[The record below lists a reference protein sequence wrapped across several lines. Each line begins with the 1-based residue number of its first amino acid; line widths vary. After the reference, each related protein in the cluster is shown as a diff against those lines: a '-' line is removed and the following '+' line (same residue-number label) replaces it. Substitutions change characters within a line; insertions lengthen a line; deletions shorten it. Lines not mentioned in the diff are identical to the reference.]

1 MAEVIK
7 VLVPGGQAN
16 PGPPLGPALGPLGVN
31 IKQIV
36 DEINEKTKTF
46 NGMQVPVKVIVD
58 EQKNVSVE
66 VGTPPTSALIMQ
78 ELAISKGSGTT
89 GVDFVGDLSM
99 DGTVKIAKMK
109 TGGMLSTTLKNAV
122 KEVIGTC
129 VSMGVTVEG
138 KKPKEIFQ
146 DIDEGKYDDVLSPP
160 PSTPNQNKKTPIT

>member
-1 MAEVIK
+1 MVEVIK

-16 PGPPLGPALGPLGVN
+16 PGPPLGPALGPLGIN
-31 IKQIV
+31 IKQVV

-78 ELAISKGSGTT
+78 ELAISKGSGTP

-99 DGTVKIAKMK
+99 DAVVKMAKMK
-109 TGGMLSTTLKNAV
+109 MGSMLSTTLKSAA

-129 VSMGVTVEG
+129 VSMGITVEG
-138 KKPKEIFQ
+138 KKPQEIFR
-146 DIDEGKYDDVLSPP
+146 DVDEGKYDDVLSSAAAAP
-160 PSTPNQNKKTPIT
+160 TT

>member
-1 MAEVIK
+1 MAEVIQ

-36 DEINEKTKTF
+36 DEINEKTKAF

-58 EQKNVSVE
+58 AQKNVSIE

-78 ELAISKGSGTT
+78 ELAISKGSGTP

-99 DGTVKIAKMK
+99 DATVKIAKMK
-109 TGGMLSTTLKNAV
+109 MDSMLAPTLKNAV

-129 VSMGVTVEG
+129 VSIGVTVEG
-138 KKPKEIFQ
+138 KKVKEILK
-146 DIDEGKYDDVLSPP
+146 DIAEGKYDNVLSPAP
-160 PSTPNQNKKTPIT
+160 PAPTS

>member
-1 MAEVIK
+1 MAEVIQ

-36 DEINEKTKTF
+36 DEINEKTKAF

-58 EQKNVSVE
+58 AQKNVSIE

-78 ELAISKGSGTT
+78 ELAISKGSGTPGT
-89 GVDFVGDLSM
+89 DFVGDLSM
-99 DGTVKIAKMK
+99 DVAVKIAKMK
-109 TGGMLSTTLKNAV
+109 MDSMLAPTLKNAV

-129 VSMGVTVEG
+129 VSIGVTVEG
-138 KKPKEIFQ
+138 KKVKEILK
-146 DIDEGKYDDVLSPP
+146 DIAEGKYDNVLSPAP
-160 PSTPNQNKKTPIT
+160 PAPTS

>member
-36 DEINEKTKTF
+36 DEVNEKTKTF
-46 NGMQVPVKVIVD
+46 NGMQVPVKITVD

-78 ELAISKGSGTT
+78 ELAISKGSGTPS
-89 GVDFVGDLSM
+89 VDFVGDLSM
-99 DGTVKIAKMK
+99 DAAVKIAKMK
-109 TGGMLSTTLKNAV
+109 INNMLSTTLKNAV

-129 VSMGVTVEG
+129 GSMGVTVEG
-138 KKPKEIFQ
+138 KRLKEIFR
-146 DIDEGKYDDVLSPP
+146 DIDEGMYDD
-160 PSTPNQNKKTPIT
+160 IFGD

>member
-1 MAEVIK
+1 MAEVIQ

-36 DEINEKTKTF
+36 DEINEKTKAF

-58 EQKNVSVE
+58 AQKNVSIE

-78 ELAISKGSGTT
+78 ELAISKGSGTP

-99 DGTVKIAKMK
+99 DAAVKIAKMK
-109 TGGMLSTTLKNAV
+109 MDSMLAPTLKNAV

-129 VSMGVTVEG
+129 ISIGVTVEG
-138 KKPKEIFQ
+138 KKVKEILK
-146 DIDEGKYDDVLSPP
+146 DIAEGKYDNVLSPAP
-160 PSTPNQNKKTPIT
+160 PAPTS